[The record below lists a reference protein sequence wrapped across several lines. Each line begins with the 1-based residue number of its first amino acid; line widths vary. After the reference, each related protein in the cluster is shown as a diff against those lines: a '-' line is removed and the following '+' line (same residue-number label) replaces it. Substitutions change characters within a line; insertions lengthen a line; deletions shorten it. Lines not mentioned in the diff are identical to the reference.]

1 MGTTT
6 KAIARVAGVS
16 EGLIFSMFD
25 SKTDVFFE
33 ATALQ
38 SKLGYQAN
46 LDFVM
51 SLNEKHGTGI
61 GNAILIREWLSPRLS
76 KFRAALL
83 EEIRITWHNV
93 DLWRRIQNVKQ
104 ELVSDVRLAGKKA
117 SLTPLERAVQT
128 MADAVGAEDELVNN
142 AGIIQEKP
150 FLDTTEADWDRM
162 LGIDLKSVFLT
173 SRAVLP
179 GMVAR
184 GSGVIVNL
192 ASDLGILGRENYAP
206 YCAAKAGVI
215 GLTRSLAREFA
226 PHGIRVNAIA
236 PGPVN
241 TAMVSLQHM
250 SAEWMEKELAI
261 PQHRV
266 AEPEE
271 IAATALFLASDL
283 SRFYCGQV
291 LGPNGG
297 SAMP

>member
-1 MGTTT
+1 MNPMSLQGRRALVTGAATG
-6 KAIARVAGVS
+6 IGR
-16 EGLIFSMFD
+16 
-25 SKTDVFFE
+25 
-33 ATALQ
+33 ATALM
-38 SKLGYQAN
+38 LAQAGAHVVVN
-46 LDFVM
+46 HLRQAEAAQAVVQ
-51 SLNEKHGTGI
+51 
-61 GNAILIREWLSPRLS
+61 AIEAAGGQATAIEADVSVAGDVERLV
-76 KFRAALL
+76 A
-83 EEIRITWHNV
+83 
-93 DLWRRIQNVKQ
+93 Q
-104 ELVSDVRLAGKKA
+104 AG
-117 SLTPLERAVQT
+117 EVHI
-128 MADAVGAEDELVNN
+128 LVNN

>member
-1 MGTTT
+1 MNPMSLQGRRALVTGAATG
-6 KAIARVAGVS
+6 IGR
-16 EGLIFSMFD
+16 
-25 SKTDVFFE
+25 
-33 ATALQ
+33 ATALM
-38 SKLGYQAN
+38 LAQAGAHVVVN
-46 LDFVM
+46 HLRQAEAAQAVVQ
-51 SLNEKHGTGI
+51 
-61 GNAILIREWLSPRLS
+61 AIEAAGGQATAIEADVSVAGDVERLV
-76 KFRAALL
+76 A
-83 EEIRITWHNV
+83 
-93 DLWRRIQNVKQ
+93 Q
-104 ELVSDVRLAGKKA
+104 AG
-117 SLTPLERAVQT
+117 EVHI
-128 MADAVGAEDELVNN
+128 LVNN

-241 TAMVSLQHM
+241 TAMVSLEHM

-291 LGPNGG
+291 FGPNGG

>member
-1 MGTTT
+1 MNPLSLSGRRALVTGAATG
-6 KAIARVAGVS
+6 IGR
-16 EGLIFSMFD
+16 
-25 SKTDVFFE
+25 

-38 SKLGYQAN
+38 LAQAGAHVVVN
-46 LDFVM
+46 HLRQAEAAQAVVQ
-51 SLNEKHGTGI
+51 
-61 GNAILIREWLSPRLS
+61 AIESAGGQAMAIDADVSVDSEVQRLV
-76 KFRAALL
+76 A
-83 EEIRITWHNV
+83 
-93 DLWRRIQNVKQ
+93 Q
-104 ELVSDVRLAGKKA
+104 AG
-117 SLTPLERAVQT
+117 EVHI
-128 MADAVGAEDELVNN
+128 LVNN

-162 LGIDLKSVFLT
+162 LGVDLKSVFLT

-184 GSGVIVNL
+184 GGGVIVNL

-241 TAMVSLQHM
+241 TAMVSLESM

-297 SAMP
+297 SVMP

>member
-1 MGTTT
+1 MKHALSLQG
-6 KAIARVAGVS
+6 R
-16 EGLIFSMFD
+16 
-25 SKTDVFFE
+25 
-33 ATALQ
+33 TALVT
-38 SKLGYQAN
+38 GAA
-46 LDFVM
+46 
-51 SLNEKHGTGI
+51 TGI
-61 GNAILIREWLSPRLS
+61 GRAIAILFAQAGARVVVNHLGQAE
-76 KFRAALL
+76 AALA
-83 EEIRITWHNV
+83 V
-93 DLWRRIQNVKQ
+93 VQAIQRDGG
-104 ELVSDVRLAGKKA
+104 EALAIDADVSR
-117 SLTPLERAVQT
+117 
-128 MADAVGAEDELVNN
+128 ADAVQRLAAEAGEVHILVNN

-162 LGIDLKSVFLT
+162 LGVDLKSVFLT

-184 GSGVIVNL
+184 GSGAIVNL
-192 ASDLGILGRENYAP
+192 ASDLGILGRERYAP

-226 PHGIRVNAIA
+226 PQGIRVNAIA

-241 TAMVSLQHM
+241 TAMVSLEHM
-250 SAEWMEKELAI
+250 SPGWIEKELAI

-297 SAMP
+297 SVMP

>member
-1 MGTTT
+1 MNALSLQGRTALVTGAAT
-6 KAIARVAGVS
+6 GIGR
-16 EGLIFSMFD
+16 
-25 SKTDVFFE
+25 
-33 ATALQ
+33 ATALMLAQ
-38 SKLGYQAN
+38 AGARVVVNHLGQTEAAQAVVQAIHTAGGEA
-46 LDFVM
+46 FA
-51 SLNEKHGTGI
+51 I
-61 GNAILIREWLSPRLS
+61 NADVSRATDVQRLV
-76 KFRAALL
+76 AEAG
-83 EEIRITWHNV
+83 
-93 DLWRRIQNVKQ
+93 DLHI
-104 ELVSDVRLAGKKA
+104 
-117 SLTPLERAVQT
+117 
-128 MADAVGAEDELVNN
+128 LVNN

-150 FLDTTEADWDRM
+150 FLDTTEADWDRL
-162 LGIDLKSVFLT
+162 LGVDLKSVFLT

-192 ASDLGILGRENYAP
+192 ASDLGILGRELYAP

-241 TAMVSLQHM
+241 TAMVSLENM
-250 SAEWMEKELAI
+250 SPEWLEKELAI

-297 SAMP
+297 SVMP